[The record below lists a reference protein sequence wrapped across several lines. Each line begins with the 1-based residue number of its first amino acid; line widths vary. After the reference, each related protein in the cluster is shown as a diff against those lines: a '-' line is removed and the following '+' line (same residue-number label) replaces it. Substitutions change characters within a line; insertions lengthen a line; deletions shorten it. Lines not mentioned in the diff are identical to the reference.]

1 MFRENKLYPVVADR
15 MAPNLEKQGCVIT
28 CDYLWVSNCQ
38 FRFLGPFVLCRYGG
52 VLLFL
57 MEVSNPRVRYPK
69 KWLKPSC
76 CHLLAD
82 FSPSPGRSPVM
93 ADWFTFFHPW
103 PTSLDMFGGFH
114 NIYILILYVC
124 VLVVN
129 DVRFI
134 SPTNM
139 KYLLW
144 TIALGVTNAPPKGYP
159 LGAPLWISQP
169 FSGPVA
175 FPLNNSSSNQRSG
188 PNSCSLATPHMALL
202 VSVCY
207 CDIERSGVSAG
218 VRLSECVPNFLHSS
232 SKHFQTTGES

>member
-69 KWLKPSC
+69 TWLKPSC
-76 CHLLAD
+76 CHLLAG

-103 PTSLDMFGGFH
+103 PTSLDMFSGFH
-114 NIYILILYVC
+114 NIYIYIYWYYMCVC
-124 VLVVN
+124 ACSEWCEVYKPHQYEIFIVN
-129 DVRFI
+129 YSSWSYKRATKRLSFGG
-134 SPTNM
+134 PTLNFA
-139 KYLLW
+139 
-144 TIALGVTNAPPKGYP
+144 TI
-159 LGAPLWISQP
+159 
-169 FSGPVA
+169 F
-175 FPLNNSSSNQRSG
+175 RSG
-188 PNSCSLATPHMALL
+188 SFSL
-202 VSVCY
+202 
-207 CDIERSGVSAG
+207 E
-218 VRLSECVPNFLHSS
+218 
-232 SKHFQTTGES
+232 Q